1 MKRKIV
7 ILLSIHCFC
16 FSLFSQTVY
25 QNSAPNSDT
34 WYKINTRGKFLCQIS
49 TSGNYAVHQQLVYL
63 VSGHWNTAEVT
74 VISEFNYN
82 HKYVDLQWGYIGD
95 GTDRYLAV
103 KSTAITG
110 GINVNGISIYDV
122 SDAGTAIELEEY
134 TGAVT
139 EIEEQSNLF
148 VNEKDRKVG
157 IGTSDPREKL
167 DIKGNLKWGTSG
179 TTTWGVGL
187 LTMESGWNSNN
198 YPTLSSHGGS
208 NGGLIMLHNPHLP
221 YRTDNKASG
230 YAGKAGIRMAS
241 DESVSSWWDMGLGGD
256 FFYVYR
262 KNSGEF
268 MRINSNGSVG
278 IGTATTGTHKLAVE
292 GSIGAR
298 EVKVEAGG
306 WSDFV
311 FEDDYELRTL
321 KQVEKHINEEGH
333 LPEIPNANE
342 VAENGINLG
351 EMDAKLLQKIE
362 ELTLYLIEQNKKI
375 EQLQKKVHA
384 LEKD

>member
-1 MKRKIV
+1 
-7 ILLSIHCFC
+7 
-16 FSLFSQTVY
+16 
-25 QNSAPNSDT
+25 
-34 WYKINTRGKFLCQIS
+34 
-49 TSGNYAVHQQLVYL
+49 
-63 VSGHWNTAEVT
+63 
-74 VISEFNYN
+74 
-82 HKYVDLQWGYIGD
+82 
-95 GTDRYLAV
+95 
-103 KSTAITG
+103 
-110 GINVNGISIYDV
+110 
-122 SDAGTAIELEEY
+122 
-134 TGAVT
+134 
-139 EIEEQSNLF
+139 
-148 VNEKDRKVG
+148 
-157 IGTSDPREKL
+157 
-167 DIKGNLKWGTSG
+167 
-179 TTTWGVGL
+179 
-187 LTMESGWNSNN
+187 
-198 YPTLSSHGGS
+198 
-208 NGGLIMLHNPHLP
+208 MLHNPHLP